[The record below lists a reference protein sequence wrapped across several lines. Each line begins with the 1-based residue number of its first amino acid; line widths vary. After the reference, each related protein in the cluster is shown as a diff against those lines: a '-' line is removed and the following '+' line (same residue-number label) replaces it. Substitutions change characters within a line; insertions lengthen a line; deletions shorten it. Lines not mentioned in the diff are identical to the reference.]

1 MNKLIVVTNPNCNQ
15 CRQLAQQGVCE
26 HEKEIVLIP
35 QVQTDIY
42 LFRMIWSSLDSNST
56 FKDMLLG
63 KDIAEQVTD
72 RCTKEQEENNMKR
85 LEELHKIKPLTHT
98 PMFFVDNGIEIVSV
112 DIPQP
117 NIKELI
123 AQAMEE

>member
-15 CRQLAQQGVCE
+15 CRQLVQQGGCE
-26 HEKEIVLIP
+26 YEKEIVLIP

-42 LFRMIWSSLDSNST
+42 LFRMIWSSKDVNGT
-56 FKDMLLG
+56 FKSMLLG
-63 KDIAEQVTD
+63 EDVSSRVCD
-72 RCTKEQEENNMKR
+72 VDTKEQEEYNMKR
-85 LEELHKIKPLTHT
+85 LEELHKVKPLTHT
-98 PMFFVDNGIEIVSV
+98 PMFFVDNGTDIVSV

-117 NIKELI
+117 DIKELI